1 MMPSAERVIE
11 VPERAILRNVLHR
24 PPAGQQTARLRVVD
38 AAQRPL
44 PTWAQNQFFL
54 ANIGTPQEPLFL
66 ELRFEEASPGI
77 WIALLMTN
85 ERVPRDL
92 TAISRRIIEELERR
106 GIAFEATIGVETL
119 GAKLS
124 QEIARQKGEYTLTT
138 TFQKGKL
145 HVSEGCLEVGPPK
158 EWVGRDDSVPVH
170 SGTSAFAQ
178 QALFLDQKI
187 AAALGDASVL
197 LVDDSRLTSGTAHA
211 SIALA
216 QKMGLRIAAMATVM
230 NEADLT
236 DAVMGVP
243 YVSLVKIPIFTRDEK
258 GLLRPAEGSFEGVP
272 WFYQEIE

>member
-1 MMPSAERVIE
+1 MTPSVERLLE

-24 PPAGQQTARLRVVD
+24 QPVGKTTARLRMVD

-44 PTWAQNQFFL
+44 LAWRQDQFFL
-54 ANIGTPQEPLFL
+54 ANIGTAEEPLFL

-85 ERVPRDL
+85 ERIPRDL

-106 GIAFEATIGVETL
+106 GIPFEATIGVETL

-145 HVSEGCLEVGPPK
+145 HVSDGRLEVGPPK
-158 EWVGRDDSVPVH
+158 EWVSREDSVPVS
-170 SGTSAFAQ
+170 SGTSAFAR

-187 AAALGDASVL
+187 AAALGQTSVL
-197 LVDDSRLTSGTAHA
+197 LVDDSRLTSGTVHA

-216 QKMGLRIAAMATVM
+216 QKMGLNIAAAATVM
-230 NEADLT
+230 NEANPT
-236 DAVMGVP
+236 DTVMGVP
-243 YVSLVKIPIFTRDEK
+243 YVSLVKIPIFTRDEA

-272 WFYQEIE
+272 WFYQELD